1 MAKPKGGLTTWFKEN
16 WVDISRKTKSGKHPP
31 CGRKK
36 RGQQEEDIPSVYLSE

>member
-16 WVDISRKTKSGKHPP
+16 WVDISRKRKVVNTHLVVV
-31 CGRKK
+31 KK